1 MDKKKYIFY
10 ATTSKGFC
18 LKVAFEAIASVIKST
33 NIVFDETGIFHR
45 KTDENKTILFDA
57 QFLREDFEN
66 FYCKRPLEFCVNMR
80 LLCHAIKNVKR
91 KNPIVL
97 YIKRKNPN
105 ELGITILPPETSSN
119 NKNFESEN
127 TKVVITVL
135 NNFEDMK
142 SAEVETDQ
150 DYGDTSLPEIY
161 LDEDENEQP
170 VFGFPKVILSTNFQR
185 IKNAWSSSKSVV
197 TRSIQVE
204 IQGSSYI
211 SFKSDS
217 SLLNS
222 KVKFGRLEEETE
234 DNKIY
239 KGEFSKDLFAPLTKL
254 QSMGKQIQFYAPL
267 CEGFP
272 LKIATRGDIMGTI
285 TVYIKDNNQIEL
297 EKAKNIEIRSQAPA
311 ITIKK
316 STRRKRKK

>member
-1 MDKKKYIFY
+1 
-10 ATTSKGFC
+10 
-18 LKVAFEAIASVIKST
+18 
-33 NIVFDETGIFHR
+33 
-45 KTDENKTILFDA
+45 
-57 QFLREDFEN
+57 
-66 FYCKRPLEFCVNMR
+66 MR

-91 KNPIVL
+91 KNPIIL

-105 ELGITILPPETSSN
+105 ELGITILPPETSGSS
-119 NKNFESEN
+119 KNFESEN
-127 TKVVITVL
+127 TKVVITRMKD
-135 NNFEDMK
+135 FEDMNG
-142 SAEVETDQ
+142 AETDQ
-150 DYGDTSLPEIY
+150 DCGLTSLPEIY
-161 LDEDENEQP
+161 LDEDGNEQP
-170 VFGFPKVILSTNFQR
+170 VFGFPKVIASTNFQR

-197 TRSIQVE
+197 TRCIHIK

-222 KVKFGRLEEETE
+222 KVNFGRLEEETE

-239 KGEFSKDLFAPLTKL
+239 KGVFSKDLFSPLTKL

-311 ITIKK
+311 VTIKK